1 MCYCGIPTIC
11 GYRKIHQNEVEFM
24 GKLGINHWRLLFQTA
39 WLVVINSVLFGV
51 PYFSTLPW
59 ANNIFWPN
67 LSTRFIVNNP
77 TTSFLFQI
85 QSRLASGSET
95 YYINIAV
102 PLLVFTLLV
111 TILGRA
117 WCGWLCPIGYLQNLL
132 IRLRKRLGIP
142 YMDISPRTTMVL
154 NQMAYVLIF
163 LISFISLAVGLSFLG
178 VNHFFSRAQLPFES
192 VAPPRPIA
200 VFLQQ
205 VVGLESWETQIPVL
219 SIIIA
224 SIIIALSFKIRHF
237 WCRICPAGA
246 LMSLFNRRAL
256 LSIRKE
262 GSKCTKCRV
271 CLRACPMDIEEIYEE
286 KESDNV
292 THPTCI
298 HCYRCIELC
307 PEDDCLSL
315 TFLNKTIITSKYPIT
330 RGGGP

>member
-1 MCYCGIPTIC
+1 M
-11 GYRKIHQNEVEFM
+11 QNEVWFM
-24 GKLGINHWRLLFQTA
+24 RKLGINKWRLLFQTT
-39 WLVVINSVLFGV
+39 WLVVINSVLIGV

-67 LSTRFIVNNP
+67 LSTRFVVNNP
-77 TTSFLFQI
+77 TTSFLFQV

-95 YYINIAV
+95 YYINLAV
-102 PLLVFTLLV
+102 PLLVFALLV

-117 WCGWLCPIGYLQNLL
+117 WCGWLCPMGYLQNLL

-142 YMDISPRTTMVL
+142 YKDISPRTALVL

-163 LISFISLAVGLSFLG
+163 LISFLSLSVGLSFLG
-178 VNHFFSRAQLPFES
+178 VNHFFSRGQLPFES
-192 VAPPRPIA
+192 VAPPRSVA

-205 VVGLESWETQIPVL
+205 VVGLESWETQIPVP

-224 SIIIALSFKIRHF
+224 GIIIAISFKIRHF

-246 LMSLFNRRAL
+246 LMSFFNRRAL
-256 LSIRKE
+256 LGIRKD

-286 KESDNV
+286 KGRDNV

-307 PEDDCLSL
+307 PEDGCLSL
-315 TFLNKTIITSKYPIT
+315 TFLNKTIIKSKYPIT